1 MLGMEARPQG
11 HHDCVQRGA
20 FYSETFERKGALLR
34 SQGGRACVKSPTQ
47 RSHPKLEEP
56 FASTDRTVCR

>member
-20 FYSETFERKGALLR
+20 FYSETSERKGAYCAARVVKHAVSCRPNGHDR
-34 SQGGRACVKSPTQ
+34 SRKG
-47 RSHPKLEEP
+47 
-56 FASTDRTVCR
+56 